1 MAAWSRSVFGAALGI
16 AALMSGGCGD
26 PKTASQVGSPPQV
39 MVLTGDDQPLRD
51 DFNRDQGFVR
61 LMLLVDPRCPE
72 CLRGLA
78 DMGDDVLAKLPKGA
92 RIKVYVV
99 HEPVIG
105 GNDQDIRG
113 ASELLHTTLARHY
126 WNPTGDFGRQMS
138 QVLGLLHGSRPVYA
152 WDIYMIYPASAVW
165 SGQDPPQP
173 SYLMHQLP
181 GLDNQKFP
189 PWDGKV
195 FATKVGETLASGDQ
209 RSAVQTTAIMAR

>member
-1 MAAWSRSVFGAALGI
+1 MRSHLVPVWSRSVRDIALGI
-16 AALMSGGCGD
+16 CALILVGCGGS
-26 PKTASQVGSPPQV
+26 KAESQVDTSV
-39 MVLTGDDQPLRD
+39 HAVLLNGADQPLRD

-78 DMGDDVLAKLPKGA
+78 DTGDDVLAKLPTGA

-105 GNDQDIRG
+105 GTDKDIP
-113 ASELLHTTLARHY
+113 AAAELLHTTLARHY

-138 QVLGLLHGSRPVYA
+138 QVLGLLHGSRQVYA
-152 WDIYMIYPASAVW
+152 WDIYMIYPPKIVW
-165 SGQDPPQP
+165 SDQDPPQP
-173 SYLMHQLP
+173 SFMMHQLP

-189 PWDGKV
+189 PWDAKV
-195 FATKVGETLASGDQ
+195 FARKVNETLAASDQ
-209 RSAVQTTAIMAR
+209 KK

>member
-1 MAAWSRSVFGAALGI
+1 MSTSVMPVWSRILCGILLSISALVLAA
-16 AALMSGGCGD
+16 CGD
-26 PKTASQVGSPPQV
+26 PKAASQIDSAPHV
-39 MVLTGDDQPLRD
+39 MVLNGEDQPLRE
-51 DFNRDQGFVR
+51 DFNRDQGVVR

-78 DMGDDVLAKLPKGA
+78 DMGDDVLAKLPKGT

-105 GNDQDIRG
+105 GSEKDIP
-113 ASELLHTTLARHY
+113 AAAELLHTTLARHY

-152 WDIYMIYPASAVW
+152 WDIYMIYPPNAVW
-165 SGQDPPQP
+165 SGPDPPQP

-189 PWDGKV
+189 PWDGKI
-195 FATKVGETLASGDQ
+195 FATKVDDALAAGDQ
-209 RSAVQTTAIMAR
+209 KN

>member
-1 MAAWSRSVFGAALGI
+1 MRLWSAILLVNALCVS
-16 AALMSGGCGD
+16 ASMLAGCGD
-26 PKTASQVGSPPQV
+26 PKAGSHIDAASQVE
-39 MVLTGDDQPLRD
+39 VLNGQGQPLHD

-78 DMGDDVLAKLPKGA
+78 DMGDDVLAKLPNGA
-92 RIKVYVV
+92 RVKVYVV

-105 GNDQDIRG
+105 GSDKDIP
-113 ASELLHTTLARHY
+113 AAAELLHTTLARHY

-152 WDIYMIYPASAVW
+152 WDVYMIYPSSVVW

-189 PWDGKV
+189 PWNGKS
-195 FATKVGETLASGDQ
+195 FAAKVNETLAASD
-209 RSAVQTTAIMAR
+209 RKN

>member
-1 MAAWSRSVFGAALGI
+1 MRPGLTPALSGVVFSI
-16 AALMSGGCGD
+16 SALMLAGCGD
-26 PKTASQVGSPPQV
+26 PKAVSPAGSAPHAV
-39 MVLTGDDQPLRD
+39 MLNGDDQPLRE

-78 DMGDDVLAKLPKGA
+78 DMGDDVLTKLPKDA

-105 GNDQDIRG
+105 GGDKDIP
-113 ASELLHTTLARHY
+113 AAAKLLHTTLARHY

-138 QVLGLLHGSRPVYA
+138 QVLGLLHGSSSVYA
-152 WDIYMIYPASAVW
+152 WDIYMIYPPNAVW
-165 SGQDPPQP
+165 SGKDPPQP

-181 GLDNQKFP
+181 GLDNQKFL
-189 PWDGKV
+189 PWDGKI
-195 FATKVGETLASGDQ
+195 FAIKVSETLAASDQ
-209 RSAVQTTAIMAR
+209 KR